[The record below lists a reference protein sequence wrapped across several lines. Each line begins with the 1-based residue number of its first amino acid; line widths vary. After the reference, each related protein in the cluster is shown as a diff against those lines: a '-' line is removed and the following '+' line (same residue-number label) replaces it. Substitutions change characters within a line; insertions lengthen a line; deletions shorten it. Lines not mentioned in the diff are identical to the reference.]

1 MCLDA
6 EGKEGHPKIAW
17 ERRVKRKM
25 RQMGKAWG
33 GIQVMA
39 KDTQMLNDYVTAL
52 HAAQRN
58 GARVSE

>member
-1 MCLDA
+1 
-6 EGKEGHPKIAW
+6 
-17 ERRVKRKM
+17 M

-33 GIQVMA
+33 SIQVMA
-39 KDTQMLNDYVTAL
+39 KDTLMLRDYVTAL